1 VSDIDRYLDEL
12 FDRLAGQGATGRR
25 MLEEATDHLRI
36 AAADKIGAGVPAE
49 RAEREAVAQFGES
62 GHIAGLLNRVH
73 HRTRLATAASGATLV
88 AGWALLMLSGSY
100 LATASGLAVWGSSA
114 PIMYQTAAIGGLMLL
129 AGGTVLLAR
138 RLAAHTGRMPQTNPP
153 YALLGAAMLA
163 LAGVVTFV
171 DVPLAVGLLLEQTGL
186 WRHAAAFTTCLVAAN
201 CLSIGAVQFAAPL
214 RAEQREAAACTIGHE
229 RPRDAC

>member
-1 VSDIDRYLDEL
+1 VNVIDRYLDEL

-25 MLEEATDHLRI
+25 MLEEATDHLRT
-36 AAADKIGAGVPAE
+36 AAADKIAAGVPAE

-73 HRTRLATAASGATLV
+73 HRRGLATAASGVTLI

-100 LATASGLAVWGSSA
+100 LATASGLAVWGRSA

-129 AGGTVLLAR
+129 AGGTVLLVR
-138 RLAAHTGRMPQTNPP
+138 RLAVHTGRIPATRPV

-163 LAGVVTFV
+163 VVGVVTFV
-171 DVPLAVGLLLEQTGL
+171 DLPLAVGLLFEQPGL
-186 WRHAAAFTTCLVAAN
+186 WRHAAALTTCLVAAN
-201 CLSIGAVQFAAPL
+201 CLVIGAVQLAAPL
-214 RAEQREAAACTIGHE
+214 RGR
-229 RPRDAC
+229 RMPRTTKAQAG